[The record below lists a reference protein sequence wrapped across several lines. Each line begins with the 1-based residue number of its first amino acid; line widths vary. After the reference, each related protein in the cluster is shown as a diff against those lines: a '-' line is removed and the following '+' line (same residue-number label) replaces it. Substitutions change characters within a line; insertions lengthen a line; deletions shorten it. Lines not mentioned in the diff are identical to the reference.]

1 MIPDVKF
8 PKSAGS
14 SLVLQRLLHALRS
27 TLRFG
32 ESAFATLHSL
42 AHEASLKAQRSN
54 SMARAKKITSIEHL
68 DTLAKRLR
76 TRLKRTM
83 NALDKLEKQRARLLK
98 PTMKTVVFEPSIEV
112 LPPEPKVVHHP
123 RIEVIEPTHEADRI
137 AMARGGLAGSHDDLG
152 IPAFLR
158 RQSKADADVA
168 AEIKAEQAAVSKA
181 KAAGRIAKMK
191 AKKSGETRKMPL
203 TGKAALALINE
214 G

>member
-1 MIPDVKF
+1 
-8 PKSAGS
+8 
-14 SLVLQRLLHALRS
+14 
-27 TLRFG
+27 
-32 ESAFATLHSL
+32 
-42 AHEASLKAQRSN
+42 
-54 SMARAKKITSIEHL
+54 MARAKKITSIEHL

-76 TRLKRTM
+76 ARLKRTM
-83 NALDKLEKQRARLLK
+83 NALDKLEKQKARLLK
-98 PTMKTVVFEPSIEV
+98 AAKAPMVKTVAFEPMFEDAVPVSPPAYPTVDSETTLGA
-112 LPPEPKVVHHP
+112 LPPLSVAD
-123 RIEVIEPTHEADRI
+123 EADRI
-137 AMARGGLAGSHDDLG
+137 TMARAGLAGSHDDLG